1 MPTTTRTYTPAEQA
15 EIVGRYRALAEVV
28 TVAEIDTPAGEF
40 QVRNTP
46 SGYELTG
53 RGLRLFGVGDPF
65 GPSVQLTAV
74 DDVDALATARRLI
87 LDRWRIEGEH
97 MAAAFGFDSM
107 GQAAE
112 VLTADERE
120 LCEQIGL

>member
-1 MPTTTRTYTPAEQA
+1 MPTTTRTYTPEQQA
-15 EIVGRYRALAEVV
+15 ETVGRYRALAEVV

-46 SGYELTG
+46 AGYELTG

-74 DDVDALATARRLI
+74 DDADALATARRLI
-87 LDRWRIEGEH
+87 LDRWRIEGEQ

-107 GQAAE
+107 AQAVESEAE
-112 VLTADERE
+112 AAALV
-120 LCEQIGL
+120 